1 MRVGWG
7 RCAVWIMAGTAL
19 ALPLHAPT
27 VAATTPSTKPLVGE
41 LSEEVVR
48 ARVTAAGYGEVRKL
62 QREGEFYVVDTS
74 RANQPVQVK
83 VNAMTGQISDVN
95 K

>member
-1 MRVGWG
+1 MKVTWRG
-7 RCAVWIMAGTAL
+7 CAVWILAGAAL
-19 ALPLHAPT
+19 ASPIQAQPVKPAAP
-27 VAATTPSTKPLVGE
+27 SSKPLVGE

-48 ARVTAAGYGEVRKL
+48 ARLASAGYGEVKKL

-83 VNAMTGQISDVN
+83 INAMTGQISDVN